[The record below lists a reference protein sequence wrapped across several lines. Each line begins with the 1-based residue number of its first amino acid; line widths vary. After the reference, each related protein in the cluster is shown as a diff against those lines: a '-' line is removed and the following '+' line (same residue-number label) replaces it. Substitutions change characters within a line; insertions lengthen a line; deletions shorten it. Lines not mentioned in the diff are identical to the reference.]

1 MSKIVMFTSAS
12 CPFCLNA
19 EKLLNSKGVTDI
31 EKIRIDLDPEQRDIM
46 MAKLAVGL
54 CRRFTLGI
62 IM

>member
-31 EKIRIDLDPEQRDIM
+31 EKIRIDLDPEQRDMIEKIID
-46 MAKLAVGL
+46 AVLADEHFQV
-54 CRRFTLGI
+54 I
-62 IM
+62 NK